1 MIVRAVMLP
10 VVFWVV
16 VLAVVRLAVVPP
28 EACASA
34 TPAEMRAA
42 AVEAARWI
50 LRNQQPDGS
59 YLYEYNRATG
69 TRSADYYIV
78 RHAGVT
84 ASLYQAAGQAETP
97 DLLTGADSGTAWMI
111 DHLVRHDDWA
121 ALADGQ
127 SVPLG
132 ASALMLV
139 SLAERRLLTGDEQYD
154 DVMRQLGR
162 FLVSMQRPDG
172 NFYAYWNVTTQQPNT
187 ESESIYFPGEAN
199 WALALVHE
207 ALPDEGFD
215 AAAWSALDYI
225 VLHRD
230 QDAGVRLP
238 PQRDHWS
245 AYALGEMA
253 EWGLTDRQI
262 DYARGNAARLAL
274 AIRWM
279 SQTESRIGQWFVDWR
294 GGEARGAAFGTWVEG
309 SAALWRLSAVDPRMA
324 DLRGD
329 IRERAACGAGIL
341 VKRQVPASADPIE
354 AGAWFTDD
362 VTRMDDQQH
371 VISGLLYT
379 ADAIEGEARR
389 EPFPLAGDGRGAPP
403 AQILAE
409 PESDRRI
416 VDRLMAPLLL
426 ILIINPLGA
435 AMVATGFGGR
445 TASLRL
451 GRVWWIGATALV
463 LVAAAL
469 AGPFTRWLDIS
480 RPSWQLAAG
489 VLVIVAVLR
498 LFVRFDPFAP
508 LVDPDIP
515 DWLAIGWGIGWLASP
530 ATLAV
535 VMALSLDLGPWIAM
549 VAAALAVTF
558 ASIGALLGPALL
570 GWLGYRRLRECARWS
585 SLFGLITAATLILD
599 WLNGV

>member
-16 VLAVVRLAVVPP
+16 VLTFVRLAIVPP
-28 EACASA
+28 EACVSA

-42 AVEAARWI
+42 AVEAAHWI
-50 LRNQQPDGS
+50 VRNQLADGR
-59 YLYEYNRATG
+59 YLYEYNRATD
-69 TRSADYYIV
+69 TRSADYNIV

-84 ASLYQAAGQAETP
+84 ASLYQAAGQAEAP
-97 DLLTGADSGTAWMI
+97 DLLPAADSGTLWMI
-111 DHLVRHDDWA
+111 DHLIHHDDWS

-162 FLVSMQRPDG
+162 FLVTMQRPDG
-172 NFYAYWNVTTQQPNT
+172 NFSAYWDVTNQQPDA

-207 ALPDEGFD
+207 ALPGEGFD
-215 AAAWSALDYI
+215 TAAWAALDYI
-225 VLHRD
+225 AMHRD
-230 QDAGVRLP
+230 QDAGVRFP

-245 AYALGEMA
+245 AYALGEMG

-262 DYARGNAARLAL
+262 DYAHGNASRLGL

-309 SAALWRLSAVDPRMA
+309 SAALWRLAAIDPRMA

-341 VKRQVPASADPIE
+341 VKQQVPSDADPIE

-379 ADAIEGEARR
+379 ANAIEGDARR
-389 EPFPLAGDGRGAPP
+389 EPAPLAGDSRPAPP
-403 AQILAE
+403 ALVE
-409 PESDRRI
+409 PEPDRRI
-416 VDRLMAPLLL
+416 ADRLMAPLYL

-480 RPSWQLAAG
+480 LPSWQLAAG

-498 LFVRFDPFAP
+498 LFVRADPFAP

-535 VMALSLDLGPWIAM
+535 VMAYSLDLGPFIAM

-585 SLFGLITAATLILD
+585 SLFGLITAATLILAG
-599 WLNGV
+599 LNGV